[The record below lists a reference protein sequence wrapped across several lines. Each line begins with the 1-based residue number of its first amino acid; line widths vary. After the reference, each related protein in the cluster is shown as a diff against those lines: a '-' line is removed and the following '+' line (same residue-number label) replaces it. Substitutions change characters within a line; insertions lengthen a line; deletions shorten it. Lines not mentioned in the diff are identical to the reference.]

1 MAFRRP
7 ARRLPDMFRRVVIA
21 GDGQMGLVMAGAA
34 LEAGAGEVVVW
45 GPFEA
50 SVEALQTTRESP
62 RLPGWA
68 IPQGVEF
75 AADPAV
81 FATADLA
88 VNAIPTQFVRPVWT
102 RLAPHAAATTPIVST
117 AKGLETG
124 TGRRPTEILAE
135 LVESVPVA
143 VLSGPTI
150 AAELARRRPAL
161 MVAASEDHD
170 VAVQVRETF
179 GTPWLRI
186 YESDDPLGV
195 ELAGALKNVIAIAA
209 GLCDGMGLGFN
220 AKSALLARGLAEMV
234 RFAVAAGASP
244 ATFYGIAGVGDLAT
258 TCFSPEGRNRSCG
271 EAIAR
276 GASLETYL
284 AEQQCVVEGVPTVRS
299 VLERSAELGIEM
311 PITAAVGT
319 VLFEGLDPARAIHD
333 LMTRPTGPEGVVT
346 TVS

>member
-1 MAFRRP
+1 MS
-7 ARRLPDMFRRVVIA
+7 RRVVIA

-34 LEAGAGEVVVW
+34 LEAGADDVVVW
-45 GPFEA
+45 GPFED
-50 SVEALQTTRESP
+50 SVEVLQATRRSP
-62 RLPGWA
+62 RLPEWQ
-68 IPQGVEF
+68 IPEAVEF
-75 AADPAV
+75 EADPAV
-81 FATADLA
+81 FAGADLA
-88 VNAIPTQFVRPVWT
+88 VNAIPTQFVRPVWS
-102 RLAPHAAATTPIVST
+102 RLASHVAATTPIVST

-124 TGRRPTEILAE
+124 SGRRPTEILDE
-135 LVESVPVA
+135 LVAEAPVA

-150 AAELARRRPAL
+150 AAELARRQPAL
-161 MVAASEDHD
+161 MVAASADRE

-195 ELAGALKNVIAIAA
+195 ELAGALKNVIALAA

-220 AKSALLARGLAEMV
+220 AKSALLARGLAEMT
-234 RFAVAAGASP
+234 RFGVASGASP

-276 GASLETYL
+276 GALLDAYI
-284 AEQQCVVEGVPTVRS
+284 AEQACVVEGVPTVTS
-299 VLERSAELGIEM
+299 VLERAAKMKIEM
-311 PITAAVGT
+311 PITAAVGR
-319 VLFEGLDPARAIHD
+319 VLFEGVDPATAIRD

-346 TVS
+346 TV

>member
-1 MAFRRP
+1 MAGRLG
-7 ARRLPDMFRRVVIA
+7 ARRLSDMSRRVVIA
-21 GDGQMGLVMAGAA
+21 GDGQMGLVMAAAA
-34 LEAGAGEVVVW
+34 LEAGAGRVVVW
-45 GPFEA
+45 GPFED
-50 SVEALQTTRESP
+50 SVAALRATRTSP

-68 IPQGVEF
+68 IPDDVEF
-75 AADPAV
+75 TADPAV
-81 FATADLA
+81 LAEADLA
-88 VNAIPTQFVRPVWT
+88 VNAIPTQFVRLVWT
-102 RLAPHAAATTPIVST
+102 RLAPHAAIGTPIVST

-124 TGRRPTEILAE
+124 TGRRPTEILTD
-135 LVESVPVA
+135 LVREAPVA

-150 AAELARRRPAL
+150 AAELARRQPAL
-161 MVAASEDHD
+161 MVAAAEEPEI
-170 VAVQVRETF
+170 AVRVRQAF

-276 GASLETYL
+276 GASLEAYI
-284 AEQQCVVEGVPTVRS
+284 AEQACVVEGVPTVTS
-299 VLERSAELGIEM
+299 VLERAGAMTIEM
-311 PITAAVGT
+311 PITAAVGR
-319 VLFEGLDPARAIHD
+319 VLFEGVDPASAIHD
-333 LMTRPTGPEGVVT
+333 LMTRPTGAEGVVT
-346 TVS
+346 SA

>member
-1 MAFRRP
+1 MAAGRP
-7 ARRLPDMFRRVVIA
+7 ARRLSAMSRRVVIA

-34 LEAGAGEVVVW
+34 LEAGADEVVVW
-45 GPFEA
+45 GPFED
-50 SVEALQTTRESP
+50 SVAALRATRRSP
-62 RLPGWA
+62 RLPDWQ
-68 IPQGVEF
+68 IPEPVEF
-75 AADPAV
+75 AVDPAV
-81 FATADLA
+81 FAGADLA

-102 RLAPHAAATTPIVST
+102 RLAPHASPTTPIVST

-124 TGRRPTEILAE
+124 SGRRPTEILNE
-135 LVESVPVA
+135 LVAEAPVA

-150 AAELARRRPAL
+150 AAELARRQPAL
-161 MVAASEDHD
+161 MVAASANHE

-195 ELAGALKNVIAIAA
+195 ELAGALKNVIALAA

-220 AKSALLARGLAEMV
+220 AKSALLARGLAEMT
-234 RFAVAAGASP
+234 RFGVASGASP

-276 GASLETYL
+276 GASLDAYI
-284 AEQQCVVEGVPTVRS
+284 AEQACVVEGVPTVTS
-299 VLERSAELGIEM
+299 VLERAAKMKIEM
-311 PITAAVGT
+311 PITAAVGR
-319 VLFEGLDPARAIHD
+319 VLFEGVDPATAIRD

-346 TVS
+346 TA

>member
-1 MAFRRP
+1 MS
-7 ARRLPDMFRRVVIA
+7 RRVVIA

-34 LEAGAGEVVVW
+34 LEAGADEVVVW
-45 GPFEA
+45 GPFED
-50 SVEALQTTRESP
+50 SVAALQATRRSP
-62 RLPGWA
+62 RLPDWQ
-68 IPQGVEF
+68 IPESVEF

-81 FATADLA
+81 FAGADLA

-102 RLAPHAAATTPIVST
+102 RLAPHVAVTTPIVST

-135 LVESVPVA
+135 LVAGAAVA

-150 AAELARRRPAL
+150 AAELARRQPAL
-161 MVAASEDHD
+161 MVAASADHE

-195 ELAGALKNVIAIAA
+195 ELAGALKNVIALAA

-276 GASLETYL
+276 GATLDAYI
-284 AEQQCVVEGVPTVRS
+284 AEQACVVEGVPTVTS
-299 VLERSAELGIEM
+299 VLERAATMKIEM
-311 PITAAVGT
+311 PITAAVGR
-319 VLFEGLDPARAIHD
+319 VLFEGVDPATAIRE

-346 TVS
+346 TA